1 MSFARPKGPPARR
14 NSRRSNVETERVGFV
29 VEQKASSVLSGTAL
43 NIFVALMVVATT
55 IVAAPDMLEA
65 YYAYADRLE
74 DIGRARN
81 RQRAWK
87 NSQHK
92 SSMMIIKK
100 FSEFKISSID
110 AISKI
115 AGVAPAA
122 IGAAGNVTTEGIT
135 TVAEGAKNALTVIR
149 VGTKVI
155 SMTASTLGP
164 TVLMCVMILLT
175 MRYLGLPVNQMF
187 ETSVSAAMK
196 GGKITIESLAKV
208 FNNLTKVA
216 NKRDMNNA
224 MVKSEGKI
232 VNLNAAAKTIQN
244 AWRAKKQR
252 MNRAS
257 ANKLSVLANVA
268 ANQLNKRRRINK
280 TKLNALMNEAEKS
293 ITN

>member
-1 MSFARPKGPPARR
+1 MSFGPPRPTP
-14 NSRRSNVETERVGFV
+14 SRSRQKKGIQIEPKRVEV
-29 VEQKASSVLSGTAL
+29 VVKQKASRVLSGTAL
-43 NIFVALMVVATT
+43 NTFVALMVVATT
-55 IVAAPDMLEA
+55 IVAAPDILEA
-65 YYAYADRLE
+65 YYAWADRLE

-81 RQRAWK
+81 LKRAFK

-92 SSMMIIKK
+92 SSMMFIKK
-100 FSEFKISSID
+100 FSELKISSID
-110 AISKI
+110 AISKLF
-115 AGVAPAA
+115 GVAPAA
-122 IGAAGNVTTEGIT
+122 IGAAGNVTTKGIT
-135 TVAEGAKNALTVIR
+135 TVAEGAKNALTVIQ
-149 VGTKVI
+149 VGTKALSI
-155 SMTASTLGP
+155 TASLLGP
-164 TVLMCVMILLT
+164 TVLASIMILLT

-208 FNNLTKVA
+208 FNNLTKAA

-257 ANKLSVLANVA
+257 ANKLNVLANVA
-268 ANQLNKRRRINK
+268 ANQLNKRRRLNK
-280 TKLNALMNEAEKS
+280 TKLNALMNAALKS
-293 ITN
+293 L